1 MSKLETNTIDT
12 VSGTSTLQVGSTN
25 TSTITL
31 GVSGDTI
38 NVPSGVTINN
48 NGTQTG
54 FGGTNTPFTTVK
66 KSSDQT
72 ISHGTDTLITFDAVV
87 NESASN
93 LFDLSN
99 NRFTVVTAGTYLILP
114 QLRFYDSTN
123 RLVRAQC
130 NMRING
136 SVRKSFMYYDAGQ
149 TSGSSNGTREV
160 SLGSGFLETLSAS
173 DYVDMYAYAAT
184 DDSGDLVAESDYL
197 GTTLGVMKIIT

>member
-1 MSKLETNTIDT
+1 MSSILKVDTIQDT
-12 VSGTSTLQVGSTN
+12 SGNNIINESSD
-25 TSTITL
+25 TITI
-31 GVSGDTI
+31 GASGDTI
-38 NVPSGVTINN
+38 SIPSGATIANS
-48 NGTQTG
+48 GTATG

-136 SVRKSFMYYDAGQ
+136 SHRKSFMYFDYGY
-149 TSGSSNGTREV
+149 SSSNSREI

-197 GTTLGVMKIIT
+197 GTTLGIMKIIT